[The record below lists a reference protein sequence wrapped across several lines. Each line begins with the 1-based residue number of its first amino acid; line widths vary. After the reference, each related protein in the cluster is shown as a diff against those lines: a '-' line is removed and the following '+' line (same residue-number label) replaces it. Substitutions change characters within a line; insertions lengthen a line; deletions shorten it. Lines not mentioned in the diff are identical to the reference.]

1 MGVSEPFIR
10 RPIATSLLGIALLIG
25 GLLGYFALPVS
36 ALPQVDFP
44 TVQVTTQLPGASPD
58 VIASLITAPLERQL
72 GQIPSLSA
80 MNSTS
85 SFGVSQISLQF
96 DLNRDIDGATQ
107 DVQAAIN
114 AAAGVLPK
122 TLPYPPTYAKVN
134 PADAPVMTLALRSDT
149 ISLRAMSDIA
159 DTLLAQ
165 RLSQISGVGRVSVLG
180 GLKPAVRIQADLAR
194 LAAYGIA
201 MEDLRT
207 AIASANVS
215 GPKGSLDGA
224 QQSYIIAANDQ
235 IAAADAYK
243 PVIIAYRNGSPV
255 TIADVA
261 QIVDGLEND
270 RTGGWYQGSPAV
282 IIDIQR
288 QPGANVIDVVSQIRA
303 EIPKVQRA
311 IPAGVNLTIVS
322 DRTVTIRASV
332 RDVQFTLILS
342 VVLVT
347 LVVLL
352 FLRSLR
358 ATLIAGVALP
368 LSLITSFG
376 IMYFAGF
383 SLDNLSLMALTIGT
397 GFVVDDAIVM
407 IENIVRHMENGDSA
421 MEASLK
427 GASEIGFTVI
437 SLTVSLIAVFIPLL
451 FMSGLVGR
459 MFREFALTLT
469 IAVVTSA
476 VVSLTLTPM
485 MCSRL
490 LKHAHEELAVPG
502 LAAVSRF
509 IDRTVGFYHRTL
521 LWVLERQRATLVV
534 TFATLIAT
542 LALYVVA
549 PKGFLPLQDTASIT
563 AVTEAGP
570 DVSFAEMQKR
580 QAEAADAIKADPDVT
595 GVVSVIGAGSVNPT
609 TNVGRLVMTLK
620 PRGERRDDVSVVITR
635 LKERVAAIPG
645 MTIYFQPVQDVQIS
659 TQSSRSQYQ
668 YTLTGTDAALVSEWA
683 RKLVAEMRRD
693 PLFRDVSSEAQEGG
707 LRAQLTVDRT
717 RAGQL
722 GVSLQGITDTLND
735 AFAQRQ
741 ISTIYGQANQYR
753 VVLEAL
759 PMYQRDPSIL
769 SKLYLPGAA
778 SATAGAPNAQ
788 VPLSAVATLTR
799 TTAPLAISHQAQ
811 FPSISLSFNLAPG
824 AALGDAVEAVKTI
837 ETRIEMPNSIVGVYA
852 GDAAEF
858 AKALAGQPWL
868 LLAAVITIY
877 IVLGVLYE
885 SYIHPITILSTLPS
899 AGVGAIL
906 ALMLCGQDLSVIG
919 LIGIILLMG
928 HRQEERDHDDRLR
941 ARGRARA
948 GDVAERG
955 DRTGLSAAL
964 PSDHDDDAGRPVR
977 CAAAGDRE
985 RHRRRAALPTRHLHY
1000 RRPAAQPIAHA
1011 LHHAGDLSRPRPHQ
1025 PPPRAGAAAGRIR
1038 RSARRGRDRGDA
1050 VMASISE
1057 PFIRRPVATTLL
1069 SIGLFLLGIVAYE
1082 FLPVASVPN
1091 IDFSRHL
1098 RLGQPSWRRPVRHG
1112 RDGCLAAGAAAR
1124 RDRGH
1129 QPDHLDF
1136 VTRHD
1141 QHPAPVRHRP
1151 QRRQSRPRRAGGNQ
1165 CVAGR
1170 PAERF
1175 ADAAALPQ
1183 GEHRR
1188 RAGLRAGADLE
1199 DAVRQRGLRRR
1210 RHRAGAAHLAG
1221 AGGGQ
1226 CDDLGCRPAGGQDS
1240 AQSCRAVQCRH
1251 RHRRRANCDYQR
1263 QPARSGRHL
1272 QRRAPERDAVAQQA
1286 DADGERV
1293 PRHRHQEREGQFRPA
1308 LRCCRHRGLRP

>member
-1 MGVSEPFIR
+1 MSVSEPFIR
-10 RPIATSLLGIALLIG
+10 RPIATSLLGIALMIG
-25 GLLGYFALPVS
+25 GALGYWALPVS

-58 VIASLITAPLERQL
+58 VVASLITAPLERQL
-72 GQIPSLSA
+72 GQIPSLSS
-80 MNSTS
+80 MQSTS

-114 AAAGVLPK
+114 AAAGILPR

-134 PADAPVMTLALRSDT
+134 PADAPVLTLALTSET

-159 DTLLAQ
+159 DTILGQ
-165 RLSQISGVGRVSVLG
+165 RLSQISGVGRVSILG
-180 GLKPAVRIQADLAR
+180 GLKPAIRVQADLAR
-194 LAAYGIA
+194 LAAYGIS
-201 MEDLRT
+201 MEDLRN
-207 AIASANVS
+207 AIAGANVS

-235 IAAADAYK
+235 IAVAEAYK
-243 PVIIAYRNGSPV
+243 PIIITYRNGAPV
-255 TIADVA
+255 TIGDVA
-261 QIVDGLEND
+261 IIVDGLEND
-270 RTGGWYQGSPAV
+270 RTGGWYQGTPAV

-288 QPGANVIDVVSQIRA
+288 QPGANVIEVVRQIRE
-303 EIPKVQRA
+303 EIPKLQRVIA
-311 IPAGVNLTIVS
+311 AGVDLHIVS
-322 DRTVTIRASV
+322 DRTITIRASV

-407 IENIVRHMENGDSA
+407 IENIVRHMEDGESV

-485 MCSRL
+485 MCSRM
-490 LKHAHEELAVPG
+490 LKHLNEEVAVPG
-502 LAAVSRF
+502 LATISRG
-509 IDRTVGFYHRTL
+509 IDRMVEFYHRTL
-521 LWVLERQRATLVV
+521 LVVLRHQRMTLLV
-534 TFATLIAT
+534 TFATIALTLIM
-542 LALYVVA
+542 YVIA
-549 PKGFLPLQDTASIT
+549 PKGFLPLQDTGSIT

-570 DVSFAEMQKR
+570 DVSFAEMQAR
-580 QAEAADAIKADPDVT
+580 QATAAAEIKADPEVV
-595 GVVSVIGAGSVNPT
+595 GVVSVIGTGAVNPT
-609 TNVGRLVMTLK
+609 TNVGRLVMTLR
-620 PRGERRDDVSVVITR
+620 PRGERKDDVSVVIAR
-635 LKERVAAIPG
+635 LKQRVAAIPG
-645 MTIYFQPVQDVQIS
+645 MTVYFQPVQDVQIS

-668 YTLTGTDAALVSEWA
+668 YTLTGTDAAEVSLWA
-683 RKLVAEMRRD
+683 NRLVAEMRRD

-707 LRAQLTVDRT
+707 LRAALDINRQ

-722 GVSLQGITDTLND
+722 GVSIQAVNDTLND

-759 PMYQRDPSIL
+759 PIYQRDPSVL

-778 SATAGAPNAQ
+778 GLAGAPGAQ

-799 TTAPLAISHQAQ
+799 TTAPLAISHLAQ
-811 FPSISLSFNLAPG
+811 FPAVSLSFNLAPG
-824 AALGDAVEAVKTI
+824 EALGDAVTAVKSI
-837 ETRIEMPNSIVGVYA
+837 EKRIGMPSSIAGVYA

-858 AKALAGQPWL
+858 AKSLAGQPWL
-868 LLAAVITIY
+868 ILAAIITIY

-928 HRQEERDHDDRLR
+928 IVKKNAIMMIDFALDAERHQGMTPNDAIVQACLLRFRPIMMTTLAALFGALPLALESGTGSELRFPLGISIIGGLLLSQVLTLYTTPVIYLALDRLNR
-941 ARGRARA
+941 KIEKAVPDPG
-948 GDVAERG
+948 
-955 DRTGLSAAL
+955 
-964 PSDHDDDAGRPVR
+964 PAGRPV
-977 CAAAGDRE
+977 
-985 RHRRRAALPTRHLHY
+985 P
-1000 RRPAAQPIAHA
+1000 
-1011 LHHAGDLSRPRPHQ
+1011 
-1025 PPPRAGAAAGRIR
+1025 GA
-1038 RSARRGRDRGDA
+1038 
-1050 VMASISE
+1050 
-1057 PFIRRPVATTLL
+1057 T
-1069 SIGLFLLGIVAYE
+1069 
-1082 FLPVASVPN
+1082 
-1091 IDFSRHL
+1091 
-1098 RLGQPSWRRPVRHG
+1098 
-1112 RDGCLAAGAAAR
+1112 
-1124 RDRGH
+1124 
-1129 QPDHLDF
+1129 
-1136 VTRHD
+1136 
-1141 QHPAPVRHRP
+1141 
-1151 QRRQSRPRRAGGNQ
+1151 
-1165 CVAGR
+1165 
-1170 PAERF
+1170 
-1175 ADAAALPQ
+1175 
-1183 GEHRR
+1183 
-1188 RAGLRAGADLE
+1188 
-1199 DAVRQRGLRRR
+1199 
-1210 RHRAGAAHLAG
+1210 
-1221 AGGGQ
+1221 
-1226 CDDLGCRPAGGQDS
+1226 
-1240 AQSCRAVQCRH
+1240 
-1251 RHRRRANCDYQR
+1251 
-1263 QPARSGRHL
+1263 
-1272 QRRAPERDAVAQQA
+1272 
-1286 DADGERV
+1286 
-1293 PRHRHQEREGQFRPA
+1293 EGM
-1308 LRCCRHRGLRP
+1308 

>member
-1 MGVSEPFIR
+1 MSVSEPFIR

-25 GLLGYFALPVS
+25 GALGYWALPVS

-72 GQIPSLSA
+72 GQIPSLST
-80 MNSTS
+80 MQSTS

-122 TLPYPPTYAKVN
+122 TLPYPPVYAKVN
-134 PADAPVMTLALRSDT
+134 PADAPVMTLALTSET

-165 RLSQISGVGRVSVLG
+165 RLSQISGVGRVAVLG
-180 GLKPAVRIQADLAR
+180 GLKPAVRVQADLAR

-201 MEDLRT
+201 MEDLRNAMAAAT
-207 AIASANVS
+207 VS

-224 QQSYIIAANDQ
+224 QQSYTIAANDQ
-235 IAAADAYK
+235 IAVADAYK
-243 PVIIAYRNGSPV
+243 PIIIAYRNGSPV
-255 TIADVA
+255 TIGDVA

-270 RTGGWYQGSPAV
+270 RTGGWYQGTPAG

-288 QPGANVIDVVSQIRA
+288 QPGANVIDVVSQIRQ
-303 EIPKVQRA
+303 EIPRVQRA
-311 IPAGVNLTIVS
+311 IPAGVNLTVVS

-332 RDVQFTLILS
+332 HDVQFTLVLS

-376 IMYFAGF
+376 IMYFSGF
-383 SLDNLSLMALTIGT
+383 SLDNPALVGLTIGP
-397 GFVVDDAIVM
+397 GLGVDDAIVM
-407 IENIVRHMENGDSA
+407 IENIVRLMENGESA
-421 MEASLK
+421 MEASLR

-490 LKHAHEELAVPG
+490 LKHTHEEMAVPG
-502 LAAVSRF
+502 LAMISSL
-509 IDRTVGFYHRTL
+509 IDRMVGFYERTL
-521 LWVLERQRATLVV
+521 LWVLQHQRETLLVTLATIAATL
-534 TFATLIAT
+534 F
-542 LALYVVA
+542 LYVVA
-549 PKGFLPLQDTASIT
+549 PKGFLPLQDTGSIT
-563 AVTEAGP
+563 AVTQAGP
-570 DVSFAEMQKR
+570 DVSFAEMQAR
-580 QAEAADAIKADPDVT
+580 QTQAADTIKADPDVI

-620 PRGERRDDVSVVITR
+620 PRGERRDDIGVVVAR
-635 LKERVAAIPG
+635 LKQKVAAIPG
-645 MTIYFQPVQDVQIS
+645 MTVYFQPVQDVQIG

-668 YTLTGTDAALVSEWA
+668 YTLTGTDQANVTEWA
-683 RKLVAEMRRD
+683 KKLVQEMRHD
-693 PLFRDVSSEAQEGG
+693 PLFRDVSSESQDGG
-707 LRAQLTVDRT
+707 LRAQLNVDRT

-722 GVSLQGITDTLND
+722 GVSLQVITDTLND

-769 SKLYLPGAA
+769 SKLYVPGAA
-778 SATAGAPNAQ
+778 AVPGSPAGQ
-788 VPLSAVATLTR
+788 VPISAVATLVR

-811 FPSISLSFNLAPG
+811 FPAVSLSFNLAPG
-824 AALGDAVEAVKTI
+824 EALGDAVEAVKAI
-837 ETRIEMPNSIVGVYA
+837 EQRIGMPSNIVGLYA

-858 AKALAGQPWL
+858 AKSLAGQPWL
-868 LLAAVITIY
+868 ILAAIVTIY

-928 HRQEERDHDDRLR
+928 IVKKNAIMMIDFALE
-941 ARGRARA
+941 
-948 GDVAERG
+948 AERHQG
-955 DRTGLSAAL
+955 MSAYDAIVQACLLRFRPIMMTTLAAL
-964 PSDHDDDAGRPVR
+964 FG
-977 CAAAGDRE
+977 
-985 RHRRRAALPTRHLHY
+985 ALPLAIESGTGAELRFPLGISIIGGLLLSQLLTLY
-1000 RRPAAQPIAHA
+1000 TTPVIYLALDALNRRVEKAVPSGAEMPSPPIA
-1011 LHHAGDLSRPRPHQ
+1011 
-1025 PPPRAGAAAGRIR
+1025 GA
-1038 RSARRGRDRGDA
+1038 
-1050 VMASISE
+1050 
-1057 PFIRRPVATTLL
+1057 T
-1069 SIGLFLLGIVAYE
+1069 
-1082 FLPVASVPN
+1082 
-1091 IDFSRHL
+1091 
-1098 RLGQPSWRRPVRHG
+1098 
-1112 RDGCLAAGAAAR
+1112 
-1124 RDRGH
+1124 
-1129 QPDHLDF
+1129 
-1136 VTRHD
+1136 
-1141 QHPAPVRHRP
+1141 
-1151 QRRQSRPRRAGGNQ
+1151 
-1165 CVAGR
+1165 
-1170 PAERF
+1170 
-1175 ADAAALPQ
+1175 
-1183 GEHRR
+1183 
-1188 RAGLRAGADLE
+1188 
-1199 DAVRQRGLRRR
+1199 
-1210 RHRAGAAHLAG
+1210 
-1221 AGGGQ
+1221 
-1226 CDDLGCRPAGGQDS
+1226 
-1240 AQSCRAVQCRH
+1240 
-1251 RHRRRANCDYQR
+1251 
-1263 QPARSGRHL
+1263 
-1272 QRRAPERDAVAQQA
+1272 
-1286 DADGERV
+1286 
-1293 PRHRHQEREGQFRPA
+1293 EGMQ
-1308 LRCCRHRGLRP
+1308 